1 VEKFDRNR
9 QYKILETLLD
19 SYPRIL
25 PAEGWN
31 EIYQMFSELDE
42 YYANLLYLEAHGLIL
57 SGITKKS
64 MKFSYDQKG
73 IFITAKGI
81 DFIQHDG
88 GLSAILNVQTVK
100 LHKDTAVVLE
110 DLVTISSMNDEEK
123 KKAKST
129 LSELSAEALKTLVQ
143 TVTTAGLT
151 VLLK

>member
-1 VEKFDRNR
+1 
-9 QYKILETLLD
+9 
-19 SYPRIL
+19 
-25 PAEGWN
+25 
-31 EIYQMFSELDE
+31 
-42 YYANLLYLEAHGLIL
+42 
-57 SGITKKS
+57 